1 MKINY
6 YSNLKYLV
14 IWLLLCTPSIL
25 ISQPVK
31 SYDAAEIKLALKKLN
46 VLGTVLYIGAHPD
59 DENTA
64 FLSYCSSEIL
74 LRTGYLSL
82 TRGDGGQNLIGTEQ
96 AELLGVIR
104 TQELLQARKLDGAHQ
119 FFTRAVD
126 FGYTKSSEETFKKWN
141 KKELLSDVVWVIR
154 KFRPDVIVTRFPT
167 TGEGMHGQHT
177 TSAIVALEA
186 FKLAGDPNAFPDQLK
201 YVDVWTPKR
210 IYWNGWI
217 PAFKRM
223 GVEPDTLIKINLG
236 SYNTLLG
243 KSYTEISAI
252 SRSMHKS
259 QGFGDSGW
267 RGNYLNY
274 FIYVDGDPAKN
285 NLFSGIDMTWNKV
298 SGGDDVSSLLKEAYK
313 VFNDDNPSEIIPLLL
328 EAYNKVIDLRDEY
341 WSQIKGREILNLI
354 RACAG
359 IWIEAITEDR
369 IFTPGSKIKVKTGIV
384 NRSELPFKLQGVHI
398 SYQDRDSVL
407 NTILLQGNFTSIEKE
422 IHLPENI
429 DFTQPYWLVEKR
441 DEDMYRI
448 GDQSMIGLAEGR
460 PPLTAHFRVSINE
473 IMMVFRTPVLY
484 RKNDPTRGEVYNPIV
499 IAPPVTANF
508 ESNLY
513 LFPSDEKRELTVT
526 LKNFN
531 DKINGEL
538 KLTVPGNWKIAPRSI
553 TFEMIKKNE
562 EKQFVFIITPP
573 LEDSR
578 AEINA
583 GVTIDNKTYTKS
595 SVTIKYDHIP
605 EQTVFSSAK
614 AKMVR
619 LNIGTRVI
627 NRIGYIMGSGDKI
640 PDYLRELGFK
650 VDILKDEILSNNNLS
665 KYDVIIAGIRAYNT
679 VERMDAYQD
688 KILEYVRNG
697 GTYVVQYNTL
707 SKRFTDPGP
716 YELKISRDRVTEE
729 DANVTVIDPHNQLLQ
744 FPNKITEKDF
754 NGWVQERGLYFPNEW
769 DDNYV
774 PILEMN
780 DTDESP
786 KRGSILLAKYGDGI
800 IIYTGLSFFREFPAG
815 VPGAYR
821 LFINLISAGKFA
833 N

>member
-1 MKINY
+1 MKTNY
-6 YSNLKYLV
+6 YSKLKYLV
-14 IWLLLCTPSIL
+14 IWLLLCTTSIL

-46 VLGTVLYIGAHPD
+46 VLGAVLYIGAHPD

-64 FLSYCSSEIL
+64 FLSYCSAEKL

-104 TQELLQARKLDGAHQ
+104 TQELLQARKLDGADQ

-141 KKELLSDVVWVIR
+141 KNELLSDVVWVIR

-201 YVDVWTPKR
+201 YVDIWTPKR
-210 IYWNGWI
+210 IYWNGWT

-243 KSYTEISAI
+243 KSYTEISAEG
-252 SRSMHKS
+252 RSMHKS

-267 RGNYLNY
+267 RGNYRNY
-274 FIYVDGDPAKN
+274 FIYMDGNFATND
-285 NLFSGIDMTWNKV
+285 LFSDIDITWNRVKN
-298 SGGDDVSSLLKEAYK
+298 GDEVSSLLNEAYEN
-313 VFNDDNPSEIIPLLL
+313 FDAESPSTTIPLLMK
-328 EAYNKVIDLRDEY
+328 AYKKVNNLSDEY
-341 WSQIKGREILNLI
+341 WSQIKGKEILNLI

-359 IWIEAITEDR
+359 IWIEAVTDDR
-369 IFTPGSKIKVKTGIV
+369 IHTPGSKFLVKAGVV
-384 NRSELPFKLQGVHI
+384 NRSDLPFKLEGIHI
-398 SYQDRDSVL
+398 THQVADSL
-407 NTILLQGNFTSIEKE
+407 MDKILLKGYFTEIEKE
-422 IHLPENI
+422 IHLPESI
-429 DFTQPYWLVEKR
+429 DITQPYWLENERNGAIYNVS
-441 DEDMYRI
+441 
-448 GDQSMIGLAEGR
+448 DQSLIGIPEKR
-460 PPLTAHFRVSINE
+460 PPLLAHFRLSFNKTKL
-473 IMMVFRTPVLY
+473 VFRTPVLY
-484 RKNDPTRGEVYNPIV
+484 RKNDPTRGEVYSPIV

-531 DKINGEL
+531 DNINGEL
-538 KLTVPGNWKIAPRSI
+538 ILTVPGNWKIVPQSI
-553 TFEMIKKNE
+553 VFEMTKKSE

-578 AEINA
+578 AEISA
-583 GVTIDNKTYTKS
+583 CITIDNKTYTKS
-595 SVTIKYDHIP
+595 FVTIKYDHIP
-605 EQTVFSSAK
+605 EQTVFSSSK

-619 LNIGTRVI
+619 LNIGKRVI
-627 NRIGYIMGSGDKI
+627 NRVGYIMGSGDKI

-650 VDILKDEILSNNNLS
+650 VDILKNEILSNNNLS
-665 KYDVIIAGIRAYNT
+665 NYDVIIAGIRAYNT

-688 KILEYVRNG
+688 KILKYVRNG

-707 SKRFTDPGP
+707 GKRFADPGP
-716 YELKISRDRVTEE
+716 YKLKISRDRVTEE
-729 DANVTVIDPHNQLLQ
+729 DANVAVIDPQNQLLQ
-744 FPNKITEKDF
+744 FPNTITENDF

-769 DDNYV
+769 DDKYV

-786 KRGSILLAKYGDGI
+786 KRGSVLFAKYGEGI
-800 IIYTGLSFFREFPAG
+800 FIYTGLSFFREFPAG

-821 LFINLISAGKFA
+821 LFINLISAGKFG